1 MAELVGTIS
10 SVSETEARPGMVGT
24 PEASVYQAIEL
35 MAETQVGALLVMEQG
50 SLCGIVSERDYARK
64 VILKGKSSRET
75 PVTEIMSA
83 R

>member
-1 MAELVGTIS
+1 
-10 SVSETEARPGMVGT
+10 
-24 PEASVYQAIEL
+24 